1 MPKHKSK
8 VRRHKVKTHKARA
21 HKHVVKRRR
30 TATVAKKT
38 VLKVPKSPV
47 LAALQKAGIQFEV
60 LHHGKD
66 AYTCEDAARL
76 RNRPLNT
83 LVKSL
88 ILTDGVSFVMACVPG
103 DMRIDAPKIRE
114 VFGTGKLE
122 FAHEEDLKKLTG
134 MQMGATAP
142 VGMKKEI
149 PVVIDSALLD
159 RPKVNISGG
168 SPAFGVEISSADL
181 LRITKAKVAG
191 ISKR

>member
-1 MPKHKSK
+1 MAKRKAKVRKHK
-8 VRRHKVKTHKARA
+8 TGA
-21 HKHVVKRRR
+21 HKRPVKKHVIRRKKAASVVKKP
-30 TATVAKKT
+30 AMKM
-38 VLKVPKSPV
+38 PKSPV
-47 LAALQKAGIQFEV
+47 LAALQRAGVPFEV
-60 LHHGKD
+60 LNHGKV

-88 ILTDGVSFVMACVPG
+88 ILTDGVSFVMACIPG

-134 MQMGATAP
+134 MQAGATAP

-159 RPKVNISGG
+159 SPKVNISGG
-168 SPAFGVEISSADL
+168 SPAFGVEIRSADL